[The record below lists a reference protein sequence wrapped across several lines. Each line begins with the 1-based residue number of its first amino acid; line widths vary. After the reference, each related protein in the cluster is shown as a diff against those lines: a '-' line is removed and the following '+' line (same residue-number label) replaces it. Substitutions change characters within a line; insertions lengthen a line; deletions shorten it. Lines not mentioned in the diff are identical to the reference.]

1 MQFRTAFA
9 FFLASLT
16 LPGAEPDLRL
26 LDAARNNDLRATRA
40 LIAQHVTPNSADA
53 EGSTPL
59 HYAVRLRN
67 LAMVEQLIAAGANAS
82 AANRYHITPLSLAC
96 GNGDAPM
103 IQVLLKA
110 GVDPNSISEEGQTA
124 LMSASLSGDV
134 NAVRLLLAHGAKV
147 NVAEPVR
154 GQTALMWAASEGNTG
169 AVELLIEFGADAKAK
184 SKSGFTPLLFAV
196 RNGHKE
202 ALLVLLAHGA
212 NANDVA
218 PDGTSALNVA
228 VVNAC
233 FEVAAV
239 LLDHGA
245 DPNARDAR
253 GSALH
258 TLAWLRKPGSDG
270 GNGLGKRSYA
280 PPLQTGNMSAL
291 ELAKVLLE
299 HGANPN
305 ARITLRERPFAREG
319 VTRNP
324 PLIHLG
330 RHLLTFSGAT
340 PFYLAARNGD
350 APYMRLLAD
359 HGADPKLTNV
369 LGITPLMVAAGLD
382 YWEGE
387 SAGPYTGVSE
397 AERLEA
403 VKLAVEL
410 GNDINAAAHFGDYK
424 MDGDPEYMLLY
435 YPLNLAELA
444 DKVPGDP
451 RWNGSTPLHAAVVSG
466 QASIVQYLVD
476 HGATLDAKTASGW
489 TPLMLAGGVFFA
501 NAKKEFPAAA
511 EILKKALAEHGRV
524 ASVSSSTSH

>member
-9 FFLASLT
+9 FFLASFL
-16 LPGAEPDLRL
+16 LSGAESDPRI
-26 LDAARNNDLRATRA
+26 LDAARNNDVGAVRA
-40 LIAQHVTPNSADA
+40 LIAEHVTPNVADA

-59 HYAVRLRN
+59 HYAVRGRN
-67 LAMVEQLIAAGANAS
+67 LAMAEQLIAAGANAS

-96 GNGDAPM
+96 ANGDAA
-103 IQVLLKA
+103 IVQALLKA
-110 GVDPNSISEEGQTA
+110 GSDPNTVSEEGQTA
-124 LMSASLSGDV
+124 LMSASLAGSV
-134 NAVRLLLAHGAKV
+134 NTIKLLLTNGAKI

-169 AVELLIEFGADAKAK
+169 AVELLIEFGGEVKAK
-184 SKSGFTPLLFAV
+184 SKTGFTPLLFAV

-202 ALLVLLAHGA
+202 TVLALLAHGA
-212 NANDVA
+212 NANDAA

-270 GNGLGKRSYA
+270 GNGLGTRSYP
-280 PPLQTGNMSAL
+280 PPLQSGNVSAL
-291 ELAKVLLE
+291 GLAKALLE

-319 VTRNP
+319 TTRNP

-350 APYMRLLAD
+350 VPYMRLLAD

-403 VKLAVEL
+403 VKLAIDL

-435 YPLNLAELA
+435 YPLNMAELA

-451 RWNGSTPLHAAVVSG
+451 RWSGSTPLHAAVVSG
-466 QASIVQYLVD
+466 QASLVQYLVD
-476 HGATLDAKTASGW
+476 HGARLDAKTASGW

-511 EILKKALAEHGRV
+511 EILKKALAEHDKV
-524 ASVSSSTSH
+524 ASASPSSH